1 MRIVEV
7 TSTDDLNPAAILAI
21 AHGARIELQ
30 PALLAT
36 VSARRTEVLRA
47 LADGRPVYGVN
58 TGMGA
63 QSDVRLDPAEQSRH
77 QNNLLLA
84 RAVGGPPWLSRLQVR
99 ALYAVRLRTF
109 LTGDAGVSPELMELL
124 AAFLNAD
131 LMPAVPR
138 TGYGNAGEIIPL
150 AHAFGPLTG
159 IGAVLAGDTTAA
171 AATALRDAGLA
182 PITLGPKE
190 GIALLQG
197 IPGATALALLI
208 VERARKQLDQWMT
221 ALALST
227 AAIGA
232 PRDLYD
238 AALARGDAALQT
250 VNTAMRQRIAGTVD
264 NRRVLQAPVSFRVA
278 SAALAHLLR
287 SIEAVEQAIDRALN
301 GVTDSPAFVDG
312 QFHGTAGFH
321 GIDLAAHLDGLTV
334 AIVHIAEGGLTR
346 THRLLDSRFTGLPA
360 QLAPRPGPDTGLITV
375 HKRSAGVVHRMRR
388 AAMSTVVGSIET
400 SFGQEDMQTFSW
412 EAAINTADTLADAAD
427 VLAGELLVATQ
438 AISLGETGLGPA
450 LHNAQDAVRA
460 VVPPIERDRIFG
472 PDLEAIR
479 ELLENGDL

>member
-1 MRIVEV
+1 MELA
-7 TSTDDLNPAAILAI
+7 SAADLGPMAILAI
-21 AHGARIELQ
+21 ARGARVELR
-30 PALLAT
+30 PALLAA
-36 VSARRTEVLRA
+36 VSVRRTEVLRA

-63 QSDVRLDPAEQSRH
+63 QSDVRLDADEQSRH

-84 RAVGGPPWLSRLQVR
+84 RAAGGPPWLSRLQVR

-208 VERARKQLDQWMT
+208 VERARTQLDQWMT

-227 AAIGA
+227 VAIGA

-250 VNTAMRQRIAGTVD
+250 VNTAMRQRIARTAD

-278 SAALAHLLR
+278 SAALAHYSDR
-287 SIEAVEQAIDRALN
+287 S
-301 GVTDSPAFVDG
+301 
-312 QFHGTAGFH
+312 
-321 GIDLAAHLDGLTV
+321 
-334 AIVHIAEGGLTR
+334 
-346 THRLLDSRFTGLPA
+346 
-360 QLAPRPGPDTGLITV
+360 
-375 HKRSAGVVHRMRR
+375 RR
-388 AAMSTVVGSIET
+388 
-400 SFGQEDMQTFSW
+400 
-412 EAAINTADTLADAAD
+412 
-427 VLAGELLVATQ
+427 
-438 AISLGETGLGPA
+438 
-450 LHNAQDAVRA
+450 
-460 VVPPIERDRIFG
+460 
-472 PDLEAIR
+472 
-479 ELLENGDL
+479 